1 MSISFNNKS
10 LKTEEE
16 KEEFKTLS
24 VPDEIYDDD
33 FKLVNIPPQSLDLLR
48 NFENKIKKN
57 CETFDICIE
66 VSRNSRKLKLF
77 LTILSAVLFYKLNFS
92 LSNRLSLSMIDIY

>member
-24 VPDEIYDDD
+24 VPNEIYDDD
-33 FKLVNIPPQSLDLLR
+33 FKLVSIPPQSLDLLR
-48 NFENKIKKN
+48 KFENKIKKN

-66 VSRNSRKLKLF
+66 VSTFSTLIF
-77 LTILSAVLFYKLNFS
+77 LLL
-92 LSNRLSLSMIDIY
+92 